1 MTQPI
6 PSPPGLPFL
15 GNMLDLRDED
25 NVPIHALE
33 RLADIYGPIFKISV
47 LGQDQIIVSDGELF
61 EELCDETRFSKVV
74 APALAKLSKGGAAGL
89 FISEHESSPDWQ
101 QAHRILMPAF
111 GPLAIEGM
119 FDEMHDIAVQ
129 LILKWSRMGP
139 DFRIPVTEDFTR
151 LTLDTIALCAMG
163 YRFNSFYQ
171 DTTHP
176 FVVAMNNTL
185 ASKGRSILPETVQ
198 QFVYSAAN
206 AKLEAD
212 RQLQR
217 DTAMQL
223 VKERRENPT
232 DKKDLLNAMI
242 NGKDPKTGEGMRDEL
257 ITANM
262 VTFLVA
268 GNIITQAQARY
279 HLTL

>member
-1 MTQPI
+1 MDQPI

-15 GNMLDLRDED
+15 GNLLDLRDEEG
-25 NVPIHALE
+25 VTIHALE
-33 RLADIYGPIFKISV
+33 RLADIYGTIFKIRIR
-47 LGQDQIIVSDGELF
+47 GHEQIVVSGSDLF
-61 EELCDETRFSKVV
+61 DELCDETRFSKVLSGG
-74 APALAKLSKGGAAGL
+74 LASLNRDGSASGL
-89 FISEHESSPDWQ
+89 FVSEHESSPDWQ
-101 QAHRILMPAF
+101 QAHRILIPAF

-119 FDEMHDIAVQ
+119 FDEMHDIASQ
-129 LILKWSRMGP
+129 LILKWSRMGS

-163 YRFNSFYQ
+163 YRFNSFYH
-171 DTTHP
+171 DHMHP

-185 ASKGRSILPETVQ
+185 GDGSRRSLLPETVQ

-217 DTAMQL
+217 DIAMQL
-223 VKERRENPT
+223 VQDRRENPT
-232 DKKDLLNAMI
+232 ERNDLLNAMI
-242 NGKDPKTGEGMRDEL
+242 NGKDPKTGEKMRDDL

-262 VTFLVA
+262 VSFLVA
-268 GNIITQAQARY
+268 GS
-279 HLTL
+279 

>member
-1 MTQPI
+1 MDQSI

-15 GNMLDLRDED
+15 GNLLDMRDEEG
-25 NVPIHALE
+25 VTIHALE
-33 RLADIYGPIFKISV
+33 RLADIYGPIYRLHIRGHEQLV
-47 LGQDQIIVSDGELF
+47 VSGGELF
-61 EELCDETRFSKVV
+61 DELCDETRFCKVLSTG
-74 APALAKLSKGGAAGL
+74 LANLNKSGEASGL
-89 FISEHESSPDWQ
+89 FVSEHESSPDWQ
-101 QAHRILMPAF
+101 QAHRILMPAL

-119 FDEMHDIAVQ
+119 FDEMHDIASQ
-129 LILKWSRMGP
+129 LILKWSRMGSN
-139 DFRIPVTEDFTR
+139 FKIPVTEDFTR

-163 YRFNSFYQ
+163 YRFNSFYH
-171 DTTHP
+171 DHMHP

-185 ASKGRSILPETVQ
+185 GGGSRGSLLPETVQ

-223 VKERRENPT
+223 VKDRRENPT
-232 DKKDLLNAMI
+232 ERKDLLNAMI
-242 NGKDPKTGEGMRDEL
+242 NGKDPRTGEKMRDEL

-262 VTFLVA
+262 VSFLIA
-268 GNIITQAQARY
+268 GKSTI
-279 HLTL
+279 